1 MLRKALSPLGLDGLD
16 WQSGVKREFE
26 IPGAGLDERA
36 SSALAQIASAYGSVL
51 SNPSALSSLQRM
63 IAGAPQTLRDFTPN
77 PQRVLA
83 EKQDLAERRR
93 QLRSLLQRFIWALQ
107 HNRATGDWTASLLS
121 FPCLHRH
128 A

>member
-26 IPGAGLDERA
+26 IPAAGLDERA

-83 EKQDLAERRR
+83 EKQDLAERLR
-93 QLRSLLQRFIWALQ
+93 QIRSLLQ
-107 HNRATGDWTASLLS
+107 
-121 FPCLHRH
+121 
-128 A
+128 